1 MMEEMR
7 RQQQNNPNGGQGGP
21 NAGGKKPIK
30 DQIEAFKNE
39 QVHEPNDQFKTS
51 TKTKMTVTITK
62 EVTTSYVLPDGQ
74 KQTKTITLSKE
85 IPIDDADCNK
95 P

>member
-1 MMEEMR
+1 
-7 RQQQNNPNGGQGGP
+7 
-21 NAGGKKPIK
+21 
-30 DQIEAFKNE
+30 
-39 QVHEPNDQFKTS
+39 
-51 TKTKMTVTITK
+51 MTVTITK